1 MGLLCNNQEHMV
13 DLQFLPLKN
22 RENPCLQPALRLGQ
36 FLQRELLVDLLV
48 RSLRHLLRTLR
59 KTQLA
64 RLQRARIRMLGY
76 AHKALN
82 AVEPI
87 PIKNLQPIFQRIW
100 NGNWK
105 QIT

>member
-48 RSLRHLLRTLR
+48 RSLR